1 MGIGGGLVPL
11 PLSLFWE
18 TKLLFAAGS
27 AIGGLAAQ
35 LLGVPSLAVHQP
47 RTAIP
52 TKSLS
57 SPPAVPAIPE
67 GGFTNCC
74 EVNDYI
80 VTYHLDG
87 AYTIDPPTA
96 VAIRDDRYKLV
107 ENTYIPYLEGQ
118 A

>member
-1 MGIGGGLVPL
+1 
-11 PLSLFWE
+11 
-18 TKLLFAAGS
+18 
-27 AIGGLAAQ
+27 
-35 LLGVPSLAVHQP
+35 
-47 RTAIP
+47 
-52 TKSLS
+52 
-57 SPPAVPAIPE
+57 
-67 GGFTNCC
+67 
-74 EVNDYI
+74 VNDYI